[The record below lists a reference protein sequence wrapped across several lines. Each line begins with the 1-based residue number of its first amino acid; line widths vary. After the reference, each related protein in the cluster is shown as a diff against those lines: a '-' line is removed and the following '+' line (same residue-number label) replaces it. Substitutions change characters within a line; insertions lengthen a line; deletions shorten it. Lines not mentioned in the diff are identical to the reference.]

1 METPHTKSP
10 NKTRNEARDR
20 LDKSK
25 GRPTPTTTKAAAKE
39 NTKPQEFRLH
49 TGQRALRRA
58 MFNYSVATKI
68 YMTQLQK
75 KQVEKLHKII
85 EEEEVRMMRKEM
97 VPRAQLMPLFDRPF
111 FPQRSNRP
119 LTVPKEP
126 SFKMLNSKCW
136 SCISDDELHHFQ
148 HALGFQ
154 AH

>member
-1 METPHTKSP
+1 METPKTNSP
-10 NKTRNEARDR
+10 NKTRNEAKDR
-20 LDKSK
+20 LDKYKAAATSK
-25 GRPTPTTTKAAAKE
+25 APAAKE
-39 NTKPQEFRLH
+39 NTKPREFRLH

-68 YMTQLQK
+68 YLTEIQK
-75 KQVEKLHKII
+75 KQVERLHKII

-111 FPQRSNRP
+111 YPQRSNRA

-136 SCISDDELHHFQ
+136 SCISGDELHHFQ
-148 HALGFQ
+148 HAYDFQ